1 MSKTP
6 FMPLWVSD
14 FLGDTLDLDAAEV
27 GAYMLLLMAQWNR
40 DGNSLPDDHKKLQR
54 VARCGRNWTRV
65 WGQIERYFER
75 DDDGIYSKRLRLEA
89 QNVAAKR
96 AVNAHNG
103 ARGGAAKALKSKEQS
118 IANATNSLQRN
129 ASIPE
134 PEPYINDDT
143 NVSSRRSGKDE
154 GFSDFWEIWPSKKN
168 KQNAV
173 KAWRKLSIESKR
185 AAYAAVRA
193 GWFDQ
198 WQAASPDANPIHAAT
213 YLNNRRWEDQQSIP
227 HMRQIEGGRTNVK
240 RSIAERLEAR
250 FSEMDSGQDRDPS
263 KPLFSTSNERDGGG
277 GGDDGLDQGVVR
289 VFPRTDWG
297 GM

>member
-40 DGNSLPDDHKKLQR
+40 DGNSLPDDQKKLQR
-54 VARCGRNWTRV
+54 VARCGRNWHRV
-65 WGQIERYFER
+65 WGQIERYFDR

-96 AVNAHNG
+96 AVNAQNG
-103 ARGGAAKALKSKEQS
+103 ARGGAAKALKSKDQEK
-118 IANATNSLQRN
+118 ANATNSPKRN
-129 ASIPE
+129 SSIPE

-143 NVSSRRSGKDE
+143 NVSSRRSGKDQ
-154 GFSDFWEIWPSKKN
+154 GFAEFWEIWPSKKN

-173 KAWRKLSIESKR
+173 KAWRKLDIESKR

-213 YLNNRRWEDQQSIP
+213 YINNRRWEDQQSIP

-240 RSIAERLEAR
+240 RSIAERLETR
-250 FSEMDSGQDRDPS
+250 FAEMDSGQDRDS
-263 KPLFSTSNERDGGG
+263 SEPLFSTGDERDGRG